1 MALTKSQ
8 KVFKRAI
15 MLRKKTGMSLKAAFK
30 AAKKGGAEGEMPGG
44 VADALKAAA
53 EMPKMPS
60 APSGPGGSEGKGLEE
75 ASEEVK
81 KEGGR
86 RRGTKRGKGKGKG
99 GRSTRRHY

>member
-30 AAKKGGAEGEMPGG
+30 AAKRGGADGEPPASS
-44 VADALKAAA
+44 VADALKEAATKLPDD
-53 EMPKMPS
+53 MPKMS
-60 APSGPGGSEGKGLEE
+60 APGGSSMGAEE
-75 ASEEVK
+75 KKPEM

-86 RRGTKRGKGKGKG
+86 RRTKKGRGKMGA
-99 GRSTRRHY
+99 RRTRRKY

>member
-30 AAKKGGAEGEMPGG
+30 AAKKGGAEGEPPASS
-44 VADALKAAA
+44 VADALKEVAD
-53 EMPKMPS
+53 KMPEAPA
-60 APSGPGGSEGKGLEE
+60 APSGGMPMGMEDKKP
-75 ASEEVK
+75 AM

-86 RRGTKRGKGKGKG
+86 RRTKKGRGKVGA
-99 GRSTRRHY
+99 RRTRRSYY

>member
-30 AAKKGGAEGEMPGG
+30 AAKKGGAEGEASESMAAALKE
-44 VADALKAAA
+44 VADK
-53 EMPKMPS
+53 MPEMPS
-60 APSGPGGSEGKGLEE
+60 APGGPAALGGEDKKPDL
-75 ASEEVK
+75 K

-86 RRGTKRGKGKGKG
+86 RRTRGRGKSA
-99 GRSTRRHY
+99 GRRTRRRS

>member
-30 AAKKGGAEGEMPGG
+30 AAKKGGAEGEPPISG
-44 VADALKAAA
+44 VADALKEAASK
-53 EMPKMPS
+53 MPEMPS
-60 APSGPGGSEGKGLEE
+60 APSGPGGSEMGKGPE
-75 ASEEVK
+75 K

-86 RRGTKRGKGKGKG
+86 RRTKKGRGKSA
-99 GRSTRRHY
+99 GRRTRRRY